1 MVNVLR
7 KSIRQYKKLSLTSP
21 VLVAGEALIEMLIP
35 YLVGILIDK
44 GIMKGNMG
52 YINKWGL
59 ILFVLTLIS
68 LALGASASYVSA
80 HAAAG
85 FAANLRKDMFYH
97 IQDFSFS
104 NIDKFSSASLVTRLT
119 TDVTNI
125 QNAYQMLIRIAV
137 RAPLMLIFSIIMSII
152 ISPRLSL
159 IFVVIAPI
167 FVLILALIIKSAYPY
182 FPRIFRGYDVMNQDV
197 RENIRGIR
205 EVKTYVQEE
214 SQIEKFEKSS
224 GFIYKLF
231 STAQKI
237 MSLNAL
243 VVMAVLNI
251 STLAICWFGAKEI
264 VGGSLQT
271 GQLVSMFS
279 YSNSVLFSLNIL
291 AMITTQLV
299 ISEAS
304 GKRIAAVL
312 TEKPAIEN
320 PRKPLKDVTN
330 GDIVFDHVNFKY
342 SPDEKHYALED
353 INLHI
358 TPGGTIGIIGET
370 GSSKSTLVSMIPRLY
385 DVTSGAVRVAG
396 HNVKSYELKALRDK
410 VAMVLQKNVL
420 FSGTVEENLKWGNEN
435 ATHEEVV
442 AAAKVAHADGFIRE
456 MPDGYNTMI
465 EQGGN
470 NVSGGQKQRL
480 TIARALLKNPEIL
493 ILDDSTSAV
502 DTTTEREI
510 RESLAKDMP
519 HTTKIIISQRVVSI
533 KDADRIIVMDHGK
546 IQSIGTHEELMKT
559 NELYRSI
566 AKFQEENNAGK

>member
-35 YLVGILIDK
+35 YLVGILIDR

-119 TDVTNI
+119 TDVTNV

-358 TPGGTIGIIGET
+358 TSGETIGIIGET